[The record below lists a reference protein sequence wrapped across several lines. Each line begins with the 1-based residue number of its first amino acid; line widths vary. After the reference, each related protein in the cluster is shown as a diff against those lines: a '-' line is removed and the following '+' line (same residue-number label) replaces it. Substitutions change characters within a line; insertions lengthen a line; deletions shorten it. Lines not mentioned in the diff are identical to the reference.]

1 MVVLPCSRCLILQ
14 FCLSQKQE
22 VNNTLSEIQSAETS
36 YNTICDQALETIET
50 FLSNSELDAA
60 VTLHLR
66 LLLPK
71 ISLQKD
77 KIMALIS
84 QAQGALD
91 TDDNDTEYD
100 DLDPKTIAAY
110 EQTINDFTALTGE
123 LNQQLEVLAKVVKP
137 GGLSGGANM

>member
-1 MVVLPCSRCLILQ
+1 
-14 FCLSQKQE
+14 
-22 VNNTLSEIQSAETS
+22 
-36 YNTICDQALETIET
+36 
-50 FLSNSELDAA
+50 
-60 VTLHLR
+60 
-66 LLLPK
+66 
-71 ISLQKD
+71 
-77 KIMALIS
+77 MALIS

>member
-1 MVVLPCSRCLILQ
+1 MSISTIDPPVLSVPETRE
-14 FCLSQKQE
+14 E

-36 YNTICDQALETIET
+36 YNTICHQALETIET